1 MLILY
6 RILINIIFFIS
17 PIIIIYRLIKKKE
30 DIKRFKEKFC
40 FFSEKRVKGKT
51 IWFHGASVGELQ
63 SIVPLIEKLEK
74 NIKIKKILVTSNTL
88 SSSKVLQKLNFKKV
102 VHQFFPIDTN
112 FHSEKFLNYWRPSS
126 ALFVDSEIWPNM
138 YFNLKKRNLPI
149 VLLNGRITKKS
160 FARWKMFSGFAKE
173 IFSSFNLCLSSSKES
188 SLYLKKLGAKNIKLI
203 GNLKFSQS
211 ENEKIKINDSLKKFI
226 LSRKTWCASSTH
238 YDEEKFCGLVHNE
251 LKKKY
256 KNVLTII
263 IPRHVNRVNSIVK
276 QLHKKGLNTHTYNS
290 NKKINKNTD
299 VFIVDTYGKTKTFY
313 YFCKNVFLGGSFIK
327 HGGHNPL
334 EATRYGC
341 NILHGPN
348 IYNFKE
354 IYDFLKK
361 NKISQNI
368 NNKNEMTKSLLKLF
382 SKKSETKKIQNKLNL
397 ISQKILV
404 NTYKEVKLIL
414 KNEI

>member
-112 FHSEKFLNYWRPSS
+112 FHSKKFLNYWRPSS
-126 ALFVDSEIWPNM
+126 ALFIDSEIWPNM

-149 VLLNGRITKKS
+149 ILLNGRITKKS
-160 FARWKMFSGFAKE
+160 FARWKMLSSFAKK

-238 YDEEKFCGLVHNE
+238 YDEEKFCGLIHNE
-251 LKKKY
+251 LKK
-256 KNVLTII
+256 
-263 IPRHVNRVNSIVK
+263 
-276 QLHKKGLNTHTYNS
+276 NTKMY
-290 NKKINKNTD
+290 
-299 VFIVDTYGKTKTFY
+299 
-313 YFCKNVFLGGSFIK
+313 
-327 HGGHNPL
+327 
-334 EATRYGC
+334 
-341 NILHGPN
+341 
-348 IYNFKE
+348 
-354 IYDFLKK
+354 
-361 NKISQNI
+361 
-368 NNKNEMTKSLLKLF
+368 SLLLF
-382 SKKSETKKIQNKLNL
+382 
-397 ISQKILV
+397 LV
-404 NTYKEVKLIL
+404 M
-414 KNEI
+414 